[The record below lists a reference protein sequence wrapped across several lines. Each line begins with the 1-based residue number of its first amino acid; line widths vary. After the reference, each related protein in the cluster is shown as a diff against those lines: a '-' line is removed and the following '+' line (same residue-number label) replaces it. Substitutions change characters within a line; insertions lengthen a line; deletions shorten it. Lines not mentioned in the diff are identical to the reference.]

1 MFISLPMASVNYLKN
16 LKEILFQFFNFWNLQ
31 IDRIKRKQIPQN
43 YEKGG
48 LRMIDIDNY
57 IKGLMDET
65 INGL

>member
-1 MFISLPMASVNYLKN
+1 MASVNYLKN
-16 LKEILFQFFNFWNLQ
+16 LKEILFQFSWNLQ
-31 IDRIKRKQIPQN
+31 IDRIKRKQILQN